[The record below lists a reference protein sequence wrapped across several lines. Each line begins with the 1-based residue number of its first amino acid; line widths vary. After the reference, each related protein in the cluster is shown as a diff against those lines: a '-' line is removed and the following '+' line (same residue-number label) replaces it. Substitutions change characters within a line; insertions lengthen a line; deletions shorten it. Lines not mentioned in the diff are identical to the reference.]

1 MLHVSSQH
9 KWKVLLT
16 LFNLFLSALYLAPTL
31 TDQLPSWWKS
41 PLPQEKVRLGLDL
54 QGGSHLVLAVKT
66 EAAIEGYLDRL
77 STDLE
82 DGLVAAQTPYKR
94 LQRIGE
100 EGLQLFLYDQEG
112 LDLVSALVTKS
123 FPELEVLPPAEQAGE
138 RIMTVR
144 IPEKIRQELQDRTV
158 LQALET
164 IRNRI
169 DQFGVSEPLVQREG
183 VNHVVVQL
191 PGIKDPQRAIALIGK
206 TARLEFKLLDENID
220 PNRPGVLPEDV
231 EILME
236 KRLDASGIEVSRSP
250 LAVQKRAVLTGDL
263 LKDARVRMDP
273 RNNCAYVAIE
283 FDAMGARLFEQ
294 VTAANV
300 GRRFAIVLDN
310 TVYSAPVIQE
320 RISGGSAQI
329 SGTFSAKEAADLAIV
344 LRAGS
349 LPAPVEII
357 QNVTV
362 GPSLGLDS
370 IHKGLLA
377 GAAGVLL
384 VVAFMAAYYRFAG
397 LVANVGLVLNVT
409 ILMGVLAALGAT
421 LTLPGIAAIVLLVGM
436 SVDANVLIFERIKEE
451 LRFGRTPGASLAA
464 GYDKAFL
471 TIMDSHVT
479 TLITAA
485 VLFQFGTGPVK
496 GFAVSLSLGILIN
509 LFTSLVTTRIIFDLV
524 HRRSALKSSSFG
536 GLGSRRLQNF
546 GINFIGRRA
555 IAFLLS
561 AVIVITG
568 LVGMVQIFRGA
579 ANLGTDFT
587 GGTAVQLK
595 FSQPPSLETARAI
608 LARNGLTEASLQEIS
623 WGNQLLIKVGHG
635 QQQQG
640 SMAEVIKS
648 SFSKEMPGNSFE
660 VESSSE
666 IGPSIGHKLKQDT
679 LVAVAISLF
688 GILCYIGWRFDLK
701 FALGALAATLHDVL
715 AMFAVFFLLGKEIN
729 LLFITAVLTIAGYS
743 LTDTV
748 VVFDRTRENLGRSGQ
763 EPLESVF
770 NRSLNE
776 VLSRTIIT
784 SLTTFLAAI
793 ALYLFGGAVIHDFAF
808 ALVLGVVIATYSSIF
823 VASPVVVE
831 WALRAGRGRPAGQS
845 CGQELGEEE
854 SVAIHRKVP
863 AVVSKTCES

>member
-1 MLHVSSQH
+1 MSKQL
-9 KWKVLLT
+9 KWRVCLT
-16 LFNLFLSALYLAPTL
+16 LFFLFLSALYLAPSL
-31 TDQLPSWWKS
+31 TDQLPRWWQS

-66 EAAIEGYLDRL
+66 EAAIQGYLERL
-77 STDLE
+77 NTDLE
-82 DGLVAAQTPYKR
+82 DGLAAAQTPYKR
-94 LQRIGE
+94 LQRVGE
-100 EGLQLFLYDQEG
+100 EGLQLSLYDQQG
-112 LDLVSALVTKS
+112 VDLVSALLAKS
-123 FPELEVLPPAEQAGE
+123 YPELDVLPPVEQSGE
-138 RIMTVR
+138 RMLRVR
-144 IPEKIRQELQDRTV
+144 IPDQTRRELQDRTV

-183 VNHVVVQL
+183 ANHVVVQL

-206 TARLEFKLLDENID
+206 TARLEFKLLDDTID
-220 PNRPGVLPEDV
+220 PSRPSSLPADV

-236 KRLDASGIEVSRSP
+236 KHLDADGIEVSRSP
-250 LAVQKRAVLTGDL
+250 LAVKKRAVLTGDL

-273 RNNCAYVAIE
+273 RNNAAYVAIE
-283 FDAMGARLFEQ
+283 FDAVGARLFEQ

-329 SGTFSAKEAADLAIV
+329 SGTFSAREAADLAIV

-349 LPAPVEII
+349 LPAPVDVI

-377 GAAGVLL
+377 GAVGILL
-384 VVAFMAAYYRFAG
+384 VVAFMAVYYRFAG
-397 LVANVGLVLNVT
+397 MVANVGLVLNVT
-409 ILMGVLAALGAT
+409 LLMGALAALGAT

-451 LRFGRTPGASLAA
+451 LRLGRTPGASLAA

-496 GFAVSLSLGILIN
+496 GFAVSLSLGIVIN
-509 LFTSLVTTRIIFDLV
+509 LFTALVTTRILFDLV
-524 HRRSALKSSSFG
+524 HRRSPLSSSSFG
-536 GLGSRRLQNF
+536 GLGSRRLQNL
-546 GINFIGRRA
+546 GIDFIGRRA
-555 IAFLLS
+555 IAFGLS
-561 AVIVITG
+561 ALIVLTG
-568 LVGMVQIFRGA
+568 LVGMVQIVRGK

-595 FSQPPSLETARAI
+595 FSQPPSLETARDI
-608 LARNGLTEASLQEIS
+608 LARNGLSDAGLQQIGG
-623 WGNQLLIKVGHG
+623 GNQLLIKVGHA

-640 SMAEVIKS
+640 SMAEAIKS
-648 SFSKEMPGNSFE
+648 SFSQEMPENSFE

-679 LVAVAISLF
+679 LVAVAISLL

-701 FALGALAATLHDVL
+701 FALGALVSTLHDVL

-748 VVFDRTRENLGRSGQ
+748 VIFDRTRENLARSGQ
-763 EPLESVF
+763 EPLERVF

-784 SLTTFLAAI
+784 SLTTFLAAF
-793 ALYLFGGAVIHDFAF
+793 ALYLFGGAVIRDFAF
-808 ALVLGVVIATYSSIF
+808 ALVLGVVVATYSSVF
-823 VASPVVVE
+823 VASPVVVA
-831 WALRAGRGRPAGQS
+831 WSLRAGRKKTAAPDPG
-845 CGQELGEEE
+845 CL
-854 SVAIHRKVP
+854 VAEDKATP
-863 AVVSKTCES
+863 LPKEVSTKARVIR